1 MLEND
6 GLKDG
11 YWNKFDNF
19 GWKVGIYHRLF
30 ALSLPLAAILI
41 FGFELVG
48 IGLSVFFIGI
58 PLFWNLR
65 SRELLKQQRMIE
77 DYFNSQKTG
86 NPSVG
91 YSAWARNFYTN
102 NPTNRNP
109 WANSEE
115 E

>member
-1 MLEND
+1 
-6 GLKDG
+6 
-11 YWNKFDNF
+11 
-19 GWKVGIYHRLF
+19 VAI
-30 ALSLPLAAILI
+30 ILI
-41 FGFELVG
+41 FISEEIIF
-48 IGLSVFFIGI
+48 GLAIFLIGI

-77 DYFNSQKTG
+77 EYFNNQETS

-91 YSAWARNFYTN
+91 YAAWARNFYTN
-102 NPTNRNP
+102 NPASRNP

>member
-41 FGFELVG
+41 FGFELVV

-77 DYFNSQKTG
+77 KHLNNQEMT

-91 YSAWARNFYTN
+91 SAAWTRNFYTN
-102 NPTNRNP
+102 NPTSRNP

>member
-6 GLKDG
+6 GLKMDT
-11 YWNKFDNF
+11 
-19 GWKVGIYHRLF
+19 GINLITSAGKLVYITDYL
-30 ALSLPLAAILI
+30 LYLPLAVILI

>member
-1 MLEND
+1 MA
-6 GLKDG
+6 
-11 YWNKFDNF
+11 
-19 GWKVGIYHRLF
+19 I
-30 ALSLPLAAILI
+30 ILI
-41 FGFELVG
+41 FISEEIIF
-48 IGLSVFFIGI
+48 GLAIFLIGI

-77 DYFNSQKTG
+77 EYFNNQETS

-91 YSAWARNFYTN
+91 YAAWARNFYTN
-102 NPTNRNP
+102 NPASRNP